1 MNTNIPTADSPPL
14 DLACTFK
21 PAFSQNLSER
31 VLANREVD
39 PVSLVEEY
47 IGKAN
52 GWRFFTQI
60 FKTGAPLVI
69 GDITAC
75 VLCFWTGLGIA
86 SVLGFPMAAV
96 HSYVFLVLLG
106 TMVTTFLLM
115 GLYNGGGMHPVY
127 EFRQTILST
136 TLVYLLVTAVIGFSS
151 TGLAVLVAYPMLLA
165 AIPIVRAFLRS
176 KLVKYNWW
184 GVRCIIIDSKRR
196 INNHYKLHQKNA
208 FSGIRPV
215 GFIQP
220 DLPKNLNPDL
230 RDEYLGTIDDV
241 RNAISTTNAHCAIVH
256 RCGRP
261 DNEIFAYVARH
272 LSSFSRI
279 IIVHDDDR
287 LPSLWSLGRNG
298 GVCLEDRLLRPC
310 SQCLKRT
317 MDVTLSL
324 LGMITLFP
332 LFVIIAVWTKVTAPG
347 PLFFGHER
355 IGKHGRRFKAWKFR
369 TMVVNSQAI
378 LEKTLAENPKM
389 REEWEATYKLQND
402 PRITG
407 PGHFLRKS
415 SLDELPQLWN
425 VLKGEMSLVGPRP
438 IVVGEV
444 DRYKTTFKNYLR
456 VTPGVTGF
464 WQISGRNLTTY
475 DQRVEMDD
483 YYVMNWSIW
492 FDLYI
497 LVRTI
502 KTVAFREGAF

>member
-1 MNTNIPTADSPPL
+1 
-14 DLACTFK
+14 
-21 PAFSQNLSER
+21 
-31 VLANREVD
+31 
-39 PVSLVEEY
+39 
-47 IGKAN
+47 
-52 GWRFFTQI
+52 
-60 FKTGAPLVI
+60 
-69 GDITAC
+69 
-75 VLCFWTGLGIA
+75 
-86 SVLGFPMAAV
+86 
-96 HSYVFLVLLG
+96 
-106 TMVTTFLLM
+106 
-115 GLYNGGGMHPVY
+115 
-127 EFRQTILST
+127 
-136 TLVYLLVTAVIGFSS
+136 
-151 TGLAVLVAYPMLLA
+151 
-165 AIPIVRAFLRS
+165 
-176 KLVKYNWW
+176 
-184 GVRCIIIDSKRR
+184 
-196 INNHYKLHQKNA
+196 
-208 FSGIRPV
+208 
-215 GFIQP
+215 
-220 DLPKNLNPDL
+220 
-230 RDEYLGTIDDV
+230 
-241 RNAISTTNAHCAIVH
+241 
-256 RCGRP
+256 
-261 DNEIFAYVARH
+261 
-272 LSSFSRI
+272 
-279 IIVHDDDR
+279 
-287 LPSLWSLGRNG
+287 
-298 GVCLEDRLLRPC
+298 
-310 SQCLKRT
+310 

-324 LGMITLFP
+324 LGMIALFP

-369 TMVVNSQAI
+369 
-378 LEKTLAENPKM
+378 EM